1 MSLVPKSRS
10 PALTHC
16 KHCTTVLLV
25 YMHFCLSP
33 PIPPPWMKALQR
45 QELGLVHYHWGF
57 QNSSGQREQSCSVNV
72 DWIDWTTLLLP
83 LEKSLTGPAELGAS
97 ILMIKGTKV
106 KAPRKIEWLSS
117 FGSHI
122 VRLSTMLSFRKPTN
136 EKRQRLLNMSG
147 SCRCDSCECNP
158 TAPMTVGIWAPDCK
172 RWRWKRS
179 HSYGSCVWQ
188 GVSSLLIQRGCPG
201 RPCFFSMSFHSQS
214 GLNWEP
220 KFYSNVLTA
229 FLM

>member
-1 MSLVPKSRS
+1 MSLVPQSRS

-83 LEKSLTGPAELGAS
+83 LEKSLTGPAELGHS
-97 ILMIKGTKV
+97 ILTDKRNQGESPKENRVTLFLWVSYSQDQYHVVFQKTNKWIKQMF
-106 KAPRKIEWLSS
+106 L
-117 FGSHI
+117 F
-122 VRLSTMLSFRKPTN
+122 
-136 EKRQRLLNMSG
+136 
-147 SCRCDSCECNP
+147 
-158 TAPMTVGIWAPDCK
+158 
-172 RWRWKRS
+172 
-179 HSYGSCVWQ
+179 WQ
-188 GVSSLLIQRGCPG
+188 FLR
-201 RPCFFSMSFHSQS
+201 
-214 GLNWEP
+214 
-220 KFYSNVLTA
+220 VLHH
-229 FLM
+229 MQI